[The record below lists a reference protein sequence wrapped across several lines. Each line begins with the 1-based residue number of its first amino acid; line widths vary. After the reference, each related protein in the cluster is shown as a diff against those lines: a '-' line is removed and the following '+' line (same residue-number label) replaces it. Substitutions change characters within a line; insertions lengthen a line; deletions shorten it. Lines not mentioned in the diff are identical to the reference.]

1 MDARPSEPRQR
12 WRLVVAREEAALD
25 LPHRDVAAAWEAGLL
40 ASGLPVSMSE
50 AATPRARIA
59 FAAPAPIGVLA
70 ERELIDVTLTEL
82 VLLPD
87 ARAAIVAAA
96 PTGYR
101 LVDLYDVWLS
111 SPSLASLVT
120 AGDYRA
126 VVAVEAGEVA
136 STDVTDAIA
145 ALLAAP
151 VIERTRTKGQA
162 DVTVDIRP
170 HVLDLRLGTPPAVGA
185 SGGAGGALEV
195 WMRLR
200 LGGESGVGRP
210 EEVVAAIG
218 DRLSRTL
225 VTRRLTRERIVL
237 SDDPEV

>member
-1 MDARPSEPRQR
+1 VDARPSEPRQR
-12 WRLVVAREEAALD
+12 WRLVVAREEAARD
-25 LPHRDVAAAWEAGLL
+25 LIHREVAAAWEAGLL
-40 ASGLPVSMSE
+40 GSGLPVSMSE
-50 AATPRARIA
+50 AATPRLRIS

-70 ERELIDVTLTEL
+70 DRELIDVVLTEL

-87 ARAAIVAAA
+87 VRAAVEAAA
-96 PTGYR
+96 PTCYR
-101 LVDLYDVWLS
+101 LIELYDVWLS
-111 SPSLASLVT
+111 SPTLASLVT

-136 STDVTDAIA
+136 PAEVEDAIA

-151 VIERTRTKGQA
+151 VIERTRTKGQG

-170 HVLDLRLGTPPAVGA
+170 HVIDLRLGTAPPAPTLGA
-185 SGGAGGALEV
+185 TATFEL

-210 EEVVAAIG
+210 EEVVATLG
-218 DRLSRTL
+218 DRLGRTL
-225 VTRRLTRERIVL
+225 ITSQLTRDRIVL
-237 SDDPEV
+237 SDDPDV